1 MRALIT
7 GGQGFV
13 GQHLERHLRDQGDD
27 VVILDMETDVAK
39 AEVVSHAI
47 LQAAPDA
54 IYHLAA
60 LSHVG
65 DSWNDPSQVL
75 SVNVIGTANVLAAA
89 RQCDRDVTT
98 LVVSSAE
105 VYGIVQ
111 PDDLPLTESSP
122 VAPASP
128 YAASKAA
135 AEQVALQAVRGF
147 GQKVIVVRP
156 FNHIGPGQAPV
167 FAVPALSKRIVD
179 AARTG
184 DQDLSVGTLTTRRD
198 FTDVR
203 DVVRAY
209 RLLIEHGESGEIYNI
224 CSGIDESIAEI
235 VAMLLEIVGLN
246 LNLVTDQ
253 SLIRPVD
260 VPVLRGECAK
270 VFAATGWKSEI
281 SLHHTLV
288 DVVESFQ
295 DTSKN

>member
-39 AEVVSHAI
+39 AEVVSQAI

-89 RQCDRDVTT
+89 RQCDHDVTT

-111 PDDLPLTESSP
+111 PDDLPLTESSS

-209 RLLIEHGESGEIYNI
+209 RLLIEHGVSGEIYNI
-224 CSGIDESIAEI
+224 CSGTDESIAEI

-246 LNLVTDQ
+246 LNLVSDQ

-260 VPVLRGECAK
+260 VPVLRGECSK
-270 VFAATGWKSEI
+270 VFATTGWKSEI

>member
-39 AEVVSHAI
+39 AEVVSQAI

-89 RQCDRDVTT
+89 RQCDHDVTT

-111 PDDLPLTESSP
+111 PDDLPLTESSS

-147 GQKVIVVRP
+147 GQKVIVARP

-209 RLLIEHGESGEIYNI
+209 RLLIEHGVSGEIYNI
-224 CSGIDESIAEI
+224 CSGTDESIAEI

-246 LNLVTDQ
+246 LNLVSDQ

-260 VPVLRGECAK
+260 VPVLRGECSK
-270 VFAATGWKSEI
+270 VFATTGWKSEI

>member
-39 AEVVSHAI
+39 AEVVSQAI

-111 PDDLPLTESSP
+111 PDDLPLTESSS

-209 RLLIEHGESGEIYNI
+209 RLLIEHGASGEIYNI
-224 CSGIDESIAEI
+224 CSGTDESIAEI

-246 LNLVTDQ
+246 LNLVSDQ

-260 VPVLRGECAK
+260 VPVLRGECSK
-270 VFAATGWKSEI
+270 VFATTGWKSEI

>member
-39 AEVVSHAI
+39 AEVVSQAI

-111 PDDLPLTESSP
+111 PDDLPLTESSS

-209 RLLIEHGESGEIYNI
+209 RLLIEHGVSGEIYNI
-224 CSGIDESIAEI
+224 CSGTDESIAEI

-246 LNLVTDQ
+246 LNLVSDQ

-260 VPVLRGECAK
+260 VPVLRGECSK
-270 VFAATGWKSEI
+270 VFATTGWKSEI

>member
-39 AEVVSHAI
+39 AEVVSQAI

-111 PDDLPLTESSP
+111 PDDLPLTESSS

-147 GQKVIVVRP
+147 GQKVIVARP

-209 RLLIEHGESGEIYNI
+209 RLLIEHGVSGEIYNI
-224 CSGIDESIAEI
+224 CSGTDESIAEI

-246 LNLVTDQ
+246 LNLVSDQ

-260 VPVLRGECAK
+260 VPVLRGECSK
-270 VFAATGWKSEI
+270 VFATTGWKSEI